1 MGVVI
6 ELHASTSKIEVRAR
20 DGVVAIVIEDGDDW
34 QGIDLTADEA
44 VRVAEMLRKGAARAR
59 RVGARK

>member
-1 MGVVI
+1 MGDVV
-6 ELHASTSKIEVRAR
+6 ELHPPTSKIEVRVR

-44 VRVAEMLRKGAARAR
+44 DRVAVMLRKGAAHAR
-59 RVGARK
+59 RAGSRK